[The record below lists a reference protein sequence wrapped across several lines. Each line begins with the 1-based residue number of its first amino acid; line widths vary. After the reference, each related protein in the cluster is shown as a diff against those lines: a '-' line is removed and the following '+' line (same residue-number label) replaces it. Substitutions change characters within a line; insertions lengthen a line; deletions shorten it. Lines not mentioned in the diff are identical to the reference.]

1 MDAMQQPPPEKP
13 RSILFATDLSA
24 RSDRALDRAAQL
36 SLRWGA
42 QLVAL
47 HALAPESELRSFHE
61 EHELHSWQRPAD
73 PLAVAE
79 RQLRASL
86 LQGPEHVTTL
96 VEEGDPAEV
105 IARVAE
111 ERGCGLI
118 VTGAA
123 RDESLGRLF
132 VGATVEKLVRRSSVP
147 VLTVKLRVRAP
158 YRTIVV
164 ATDFSDSS
172 RRALEGAAGWF
183 DQGALTLFNA
193 YQVPLSGLAADAQQY
208 RDEYRAVVAGQSA
221 SFLAA
226 AQIPAAL
233 RPHVGTVIEYGEPQ
247 HLLAEYA
254 GDKSVDLVVAGTR
267 GRGAISTM
275 LLGSVAAELLSAVPC
290 DILVVREPPEEA
302 DSPAP

>member
-1 MDAMQQPPPEKP
+1 MQQPSDKP
-13 RSILFATDLSA
+13 RGILLATDLSA
-24 RSDRALDRAAQL
+24 RCDRALDRAAQL
-36 SLRWGA
+36 SQGWGA

-47 HALAPESELRSFHE
+47 HVLAAESELRAFE
-61 EHELHSWQRPAD
+61 EAHDVHSWQRPAD
-73 PLAVAE
+73 PLTVAQ
-79 RQLRASL
+79 RQLKASL
-86 LQGPEHVTTL
+86 LQGPESVTAV

-105 IARVAE
+105 IARVADA
-111 ERGCGLI
+111 RACGLI
-118 VTGAA
+118 VTGTA

-132 VGATVEKLVRRSSVP
+132 VGATVEQLTRRSSVP
-147 VLTVKLRVRAP
+147 VLTVKLRARAP

-172 RRALEGAAGWF
+172 RRALEVAARWF

-221 SFLAA
+221 AFLQSAR
-226 AQIPAAL
+226 IPDEV

-254 GDKSVDLVVAGTR
+254 ADKNVDLVVVGTR
-267 GRGAISTM
+267 APGPISTM
-275 LLGSVAAELLSAVPC
+275 LFGSVAAELLSAVPC
-290 DILVVREPPEEA
+290 DILVVREPGNAPAEEA
-302 DSPAP
+302 PGA